1 MRKSLSLS
9 CLFNLWFSLLCVC
22 VQLKTVGYTLA
33 TIEEVNRL
41 LKELPSHLKDMVAFT
56 LTTGLR
62 ASNVTGLEWQPVDL
76 IRRKPLIHAD
86 QAKTNKAFSVP
97 LNDDAINI
105 LKCRL
110 GTHPRV
116 VFTYQNN
123 SIGQCNKRA
132 WSNALK
138 RAGIGKDPLV
148 NLME

>member
-1 MRKSLSLS
+1 
-9 CLFNLWFSLLCVC
+9 
-22 VQLKTVGYTLA
+22 
-33 TIEEVNRL
+33 
-41 LKELPSHLKDMVAFT
+41 MVAFT